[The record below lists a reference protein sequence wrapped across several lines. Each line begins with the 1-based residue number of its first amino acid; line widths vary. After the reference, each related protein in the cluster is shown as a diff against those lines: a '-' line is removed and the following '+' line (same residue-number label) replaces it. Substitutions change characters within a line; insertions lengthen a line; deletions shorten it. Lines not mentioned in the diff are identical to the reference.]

1 MLHNLNGG
9 QLFIQLKYCPMLPSL
24 NKVDDDDDD
33 DDDYYYY
40 YCEIIKKTLF
50 ISHNQLKYAQDVA
63 ETSDPFIASFCL
75 YMFI

>member
-1 MLHNLNGG
+1 MIMIMTMPDTDNDNDNDNKFFLSLLWKNG
-9 QLFIQLKYCPMLPSL
+9 
-24 NKVDDDDDD
+24 
-33 DDDYYYY
+33 
-40 YCEIIKKTLF
+40 KTLF